1 VCDCAYRGVSK
12 SKRGREREI
21 EKERKSEMKKERIR
35 CGVFKVNS
43 FFSEDAL
50 EII

>member
-1 VCDCAYRGVSK
+1 MYRCVTVLIEVFQNQ
-12 SKRGREREI
+12 RERDI
-21 EKERKSEMKKERIR
+21 ERERERKSEMKKVS
-35 CGVFKVNS
+35 GVFKVNS